1 MSEHYNK
8 QYINGVWRDGASETI
23 YDNVNPY
30 NNEVV
35 TRIKLAN
42 RDDIDEAYTAA
53 KKAQKVWATST
64 AEERKQVLGRAM
76 TLLQERKDEIIGL
89 MVKETGGSYTKS
101 IGEFM
106 ASVGSL
112 MAAIN
117 YVDAMFA
124 PHVFPSPIPGKE
136 NHVYRF
142 PAGVIG
148 TINGFNFP
156 LYMAMRVVAPAI
168 AAGDAVVL
176 KPDSQT
182 YITGGPIVAE
192 IFEQAG
198 LPKGVL
204 NVVGYD
210 IAEVGDYMI
219 EHPVPRVISFTGS
232 TGVGRHIGELCG
244 KHLKRASLE
253 LGGNNPFVVLEDAD
267 LDQAVNAAVFS
278 KLLNSGQVCI
288 CTNRFFVHRKHYDTF
303 VTRLAERLQQ
313 VPFGDPTDPKVIV
326 GPLINEKQIEKVL
339 GLAELAKQEGA
350 RLVLEGQ
357 RIGNIVTPFVFADVR
372 PDSKL
377 AQTEIFG
384 PIASIIPFDIE
395 EEALAWANDTE
406 YGLSSAVFTT
416 NSEQGMAFARA
427 IESGMTHVNDTT
439 INMDMNAPFGGEKS
453 SGIGHYGG
461 ELGFEEFTT
470 SKWVSVQK
478 EPRVFPF

>member
-1 MSEHYNK
+1 MSDNYNK
-8 QYINGVWRDGASETI
+8 QYINGVWRDGSSEKV
-23 YDNVNPY
+23 YDSVNPY
-30 NNEVV
+30 NNEIVA
-35 TRIKLAN
+35 RIKLAS
-42 RDDIDEAYTAA
+42 RDDIDEAYQAA
-53 KKAQKVWATST
+53 KLAQKEWAKSS
-64 AEERKQVLGRAM
+64 AETRKSVLRNA
-76 TLLQERKDEIIGL
+76 TQLLQQRKDEIIAI
-89 MVKETGGSYTKS
+89 MVKESGSSVTKA

-106 ASVGSL
+106 ASVGSI
-112 MAAIN
+112 MAAVG
-117 YVDAMFA
+117 YVDSMFA

-142 PAGVIG
+142 PVGVIG
-148 TINGFNFP
+148 TINAFNFP

-210 IAEVGDYMI
+210 IGEVGDYMI
-219 EHPVPRVISFTGS
+219 EHPVPRIISFTGS
-232 TGVGRHIGELCG
+232 TAVGRHIGELCG

-267 LDQAVNAAVFS
+267 LDQAVDAAVFS
-278 KLLNSGQVCI
+278 KLLNAGQVCV
-288 CTNRFFVHRKHYDTF
+288 CTNRFLVHRKHYDEF
-303 VTRLAERLQQ
+303 VARIAARLEQ
-313 VPFGDPTDPKVIV
+313 VPYGNPSDPQVIV

-339 GLAELAKQEGA
+339 GLAEMAKQEGA

-357 RIGNIVTPFVFADVR
+357 RIGNVVTPFVFADVDR
-372 PDSKL
+372 KSTL
-377 AQTEIFG
+377 ARTEIFG
-384 PIASIIPFDIE
+384 PIATIIPFDTE
-395 EEALAWANDTE
+395 EEALTWANDTE
-406 YGLSSAVFTT
+406 YGLSSAVFTS
-416 NSEQGMAFARA
+416 NIENGIAFARA

-439 INMDMNAPFGGEKS
+439 INMDMDAPFGGEKS

-478 EPRVFPF
+478 EPRMFPF

>member
-1 MSEHYNK
+1 MSEKYNK
-8 QYINGVWRDGASETI
+8 QYINGVWRDGSSDTV
-23 YDNVNPY
+23 YDNINPY
-30 NNEVV
+30 NNERVIQ
-35 TRIKLAN
+35 IKLAN
-42 RDDIDEAYTAA
+42 RDDIDEAYLAA
-53 KKAQKVWATST
+53 KNAQKAWASST
-64 AEERKQVLGRAM
+64 AEERKTVLTRAVQM
-76 TLLQERKDEIIGL
+76 LQARKDEIVGL
-89 MVKETGGSYTKS
+89 MVQESGSSVTKAVS
-101 IGEFM
+101 EFM
-106 ASVGSL
+106 ASVGSI
-112 MAAIN
+112 MAAIP
-117 YVDAMFA
+117 YIDSMFS
-124 PHVFPSPIPGKE
+124 PHVFPSPLPDKE

-142 PAGVIG
+142 PVGVIG
-148 TINGFNFP
+148 VINAFNFP

-182 YITGGPIVAE
+182 YITGGPIVAD

-198 LPKGVL
+198 LPTGVL

-210 IAEVGDYMI
+210 VAEVGDYMI
-219 EHPVPRVISFTGS
+219 EHPVPRIISFTGS

-278 KLLNSGQVCI
+278 KLMNSGQVCI
-288 CTNRFFVHRKHYDTF
+288 CTNRFFVHRKHYEAF
-303 VTRLAERLQQ
+303 ITRLADRLQQ
-313 VPFGDPTDPKVIV
+313 VPYGNPADPKVIV

-339 GLAELAKQEGA
+339 GLAEIAKQEGA

-357 RIGNIVTPFVFADVR
+357 RIGNIVTPFVFADVK

-384 PIASIIPFDIE
+384 PIASIIPFDTE

-406 YGLSSAVFTT
+406 YGLSSAVFTS
-416 NSEQGMAFARA
+416 NIEKGMAFARS
-427 IESGMTHVNDTT
+427 IESGMTHVNNTT

-461 ELGFEEFTT
+461 DLGFEEFTT

-478 EPRVFPF
+478 KPRIFPF